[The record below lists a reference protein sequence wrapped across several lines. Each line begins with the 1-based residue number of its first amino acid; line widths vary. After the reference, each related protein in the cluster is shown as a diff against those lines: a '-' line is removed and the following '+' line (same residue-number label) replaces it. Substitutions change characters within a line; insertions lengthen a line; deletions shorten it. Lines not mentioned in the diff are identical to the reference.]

1 MAKRQTKREKRANEI
16 AEIAAQLVANVPPT
30 MLLYVHDVMARAAMA
45 LEDAKRFMTHDDFDR
60 ISQEGDEDELFTA
73 AYVRAAMA
81 RSAEEYAAKRG
92 RDEAVVAILA
102 AEQDRARERAAA
114 RERDRARN
122 AA

>member
-30 MLLYVHDVMARAAMA
+30 MLLYVHDVMARAALA
-45 LEDAKRFMTHDDFDR
+45 LEDAKRFMTHDEFDR
-60 ISQEGDEDELFTA
+60 ITDDEDELFTA

-81 RSAEEYAAKRG
+81 RSAEEYTARRG

-114 RERDRARN
+114 RERDRARRN